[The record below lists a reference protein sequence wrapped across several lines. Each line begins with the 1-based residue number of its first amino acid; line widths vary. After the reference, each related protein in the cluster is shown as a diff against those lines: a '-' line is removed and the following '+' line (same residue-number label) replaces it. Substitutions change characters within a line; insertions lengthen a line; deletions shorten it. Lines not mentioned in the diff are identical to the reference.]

1 MKALLNAIRTKCP
14 GQTECDDAIDILN
27 DSINQL
33 DQAMLATLTGGLQP
47 NASSS
52 LQVREGER
60 ERRERGR
67 EGGRG
72 GRERGKEEG
81 REEGEGGREG
91 RREGGREGRREGGRE
106 RGREGGREGGR
117 ERGKE
122 GGRKTEIAKLSYTCM
137 WNFSVENFMS
147 Q

>member
-52 LQVREGER
+52 LQVREGGR
-60 ERRERGR
+60 ERGRGGR
-67 EGGRG
+67 EGGR
-72 GRERGKEEG
+72 K
-81 REEGEGGREG
+81 GREG
-91 RREGGREGRREGGRE
+91 EREGGREGRRGGRERGKEGGRE

-122 GGRKTEIAKLSYTCM
+122 GGRKTEIAELSYKCM

>member
-52 LQVREGER
+52 LQVREGG
-60 ERRERGR
+60 RERGR
-67 EGGRG
+67 
-72 GRERGKEEG
+72 G

-91 RREGGREGRREGGRE
+91 RREGGRQR
-106 RGREGGREGGR
+106 
-117 ERGKE
+117 
-122 GGRKTEIAKLSYTCM
+122 LQSYPIHVCGIFQ
-137 WNFSVENFMS
+137 WKIL
-147 Q
+147 

>member
-52 LQVREGER
+52 LQVR
-60 ERRERGR
+60 GR
-67 EGGRG
+67 EG
-72 GRERGKEEG
+72 E
-81 REEGEGGREG
+81 
-91 RREGGREGRREGGRE
+91 
-106 RGREGGREGGR
+106 REGGREGGEEG
-117 ERGKE
+117 ERE
-122 GGRKTEIAKLSYTCM
+122 GGREGGKTEIAKLSYTCTYM
-137 WNFSVENFMS
+137 WNFSVENFHLKIS
-147 Q
+147 TKSVL

>member
-52 LQVREGER
+52 LQVREGGR
-60 ERRERGR
+60 EGR

-72 GRERGKEEG
+72 GRE
-81 REEGEGGREG
+81 GGREG
-91 RREGGREGRREGGRE
+91 E
-106 RGREGGREGGR
+106 
-117 ERGKE
+117 
-122 GGRKTEIAKLSYTCM
+122 RKTEIAKLSYTCTCM
-137 WNFSVENFMS
+137 WNFSVENFMN